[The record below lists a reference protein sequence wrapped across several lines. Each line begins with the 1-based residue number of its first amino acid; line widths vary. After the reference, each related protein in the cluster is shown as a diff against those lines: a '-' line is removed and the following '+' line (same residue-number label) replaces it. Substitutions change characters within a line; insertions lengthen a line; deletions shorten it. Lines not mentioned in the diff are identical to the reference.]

1 MSEFPLGYERVPP
14 TTWAYLSS
22 LLMLALYFKF
32 TRFWSIRNLDLLLI
46 LLLAPGLLMVHQGAS
61 NRQKIFDEM
70 NVAQEQGRWN
80 PDQFRELDQQ
90 TEEGS
95 EANGVSG
102 MGDENEVRAELDTR
116 PLAVGESSASELE
129 TPLDPTEVLDTQ
141 KSLLVKWE
149 ARFQQARKLEY
160 SGYLFL
166 FLVGGILLVRMLL
179 DSLMVRRPL
188 LEPNLSSGG
197 LTFMGT
203 AMLVFLFANIWMSNP
218 VVTDLYQIG
227 ERGEDQAWWEVDQ
240 QSDSLMV
247 GPGYRPLYGTP
258 ILPTFVDTNRE
269 GSGGEQEVSVEQ
281 ERLTKVF
288 VILSLLAIALGIVT
302 IGSLHFDNF
311 WMGIGIATFFLM
323 LPYTVQ
329 MMGRVSHV
337 FPAALLVW
345 ALVTYRLPFFSGTL
359 LGLATGVAFH
369 PIFLLPLWISFYW
382 KRGVYRFM
390 TGFLLSIAI
399 LIFLL
404 AYTSEGSSEF
414 WGHLQKMFGLM
425 LPRYHGLQ
433 GIWAAG
439 WEPVFR
445 LPLIAGSVALSGA
458 LVLWPARKNLGVLLS
473 CSCAVMLA
481 TQFWHSNGGGLVMA
495 WYLPLA
501 LLAIF
506 RPNLEDRIALNAVRE
521 SKLLRRPRPNV
532 SAEMS

>member
-32 TRFWSIRNLDLLLI
+32 TRFWSIRNLDLLLVI
-46 LLLAPGLLMVHQGAS
+46 LLAPGLLMVHQGAS
-61 NRQKIFDEM
+61 NRQKISDEM
-70 NVAQEQGRWN
+70 ALAQEQGLWN
-80 PDQFRELDQQ
+80 PDEFRELGQQ
-90 TEEGS
+90 SEEAGAAVLNRGEDSVQSSDELMTETSNQLPKTELGS
-95 EANGVSG
+95 RLDP
-102 MGDENEVRAELDTR
+102 DES
-116 PLAVGESSASELE
+116 LAV
-129 TPLDPTEVLDTQ
+129 Q
-141 KSLLVKWE
+141 KGLLVKWE
-149 ARFQQARKLEY
+149 AKFIQSRKLEY

-166 FLVGGILLVRMLL
+166 FLVGGVLLVRMLL
-179 DSLMVRRPL
+179 DSLLVRRPL

-203 AMLVFLFANIWMSNP
+203 AMLIFLFANIWMSEP
-218 VVTDLYQIG
+218 VDKDLYQVG
-227 ERGEDQAWWEVDQ
+227 ERGEDQVWWEVEAR
-240 QSDSLMV
+240 SGALMV
-247 GPGYRPLYGTP
+247 GPGYRPLYRAP
-258 ILPTFVDTNRE
+258 ILPTFVDSDR
-269 GSGGEQEVSVEQ
+269 SGMSGEAEVSF
-281 ERLTKVF
+281 ERERMTKVL

-302 IGSLHFDNF
+302 IGYLHFDNF

-345 ALVTYRLPFFSGTL
+345 AFVAYRLPFFSGVL
-359 LGLATGVAFH
+359 LGLATGFAYY
-369 PIFLLPLWISFYW
+369 PIFMLPLWVSFYW
-382 KRGVYRFM
+382 KRGAWRF
-390 TGFLLSIAI
+390 TIGILLAIAS

-404 AYTSEGSSEF
+404 AYTAESSGEF
-414 WGHLQKMFGLM
+414 WSYLQKMFGFWW
-425 LPRYHGLQ
+425 PSYKGLQ

-445 LPLIAGSVALSGA
+445 LPLIAGSLALSGA
-458 LVLWPARKNLGVLLS
+458 LVLWPNRKNLGVLLS

-481 TQFWHSNGGGLVMA
+481 TQFWHANGGGLVMA

-506 RPNLEDRIALNAVRE
+506 RPNLEDRIAINTVRE
-521 SKLLRRPRPNV
+521 SKLFRRG
-532 SAEMS
+532 SQKAAIESS